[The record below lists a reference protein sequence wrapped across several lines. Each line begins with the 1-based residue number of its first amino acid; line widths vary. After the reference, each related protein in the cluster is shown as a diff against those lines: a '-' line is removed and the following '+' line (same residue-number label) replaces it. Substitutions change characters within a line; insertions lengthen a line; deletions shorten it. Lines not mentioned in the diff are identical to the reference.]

1 MLVLILH
8 AAALPGRRFGQL
20 ILGQAEVPAAEA
32 ASLRKCEFEGCVAI
46 LEDVSADNGCWPSP
60 GFPETG
66 TVERV
71 TKKNVE
77 EGGEATHE
85 HTRAL
90 ARTHTC
96 RIAAPP

>member
-20 ILGQAEVPAAEA
+20 ISGQAEVPAADD
-32 ASLRKCEFEGCVAI
+32 I

-66 TVERV
+66 TVEKV

-77 EGGEATHE
+77 DGGEATHMS
-85 HTRAL
+85 TRTL
-90 ARTHTC
+90 LHARTHTC
-96 RIAAPP
+96 RLAAPP